1 MDDNL
6 DSVPDDDQGVMLYRH
21 LSELWA
27 GAGMLA
33 RKWLSNLAKVLEE
46 IPIQDRAS
54 EVEID
59 KYLLPTVKT
68 LGVTWLQ
75 EEDVFTFKA
84 NPPESGF
91 EFTKRNFLKKIAILF
106 DPIGFLAPF
115 TIRAQTM
122 LQEMWVAGL
131 DWDNPLPGEL
141 INRQW
146 FCELEDLPAIKV
158 PRCLRLG
165 QEEVVK
171 SETLHTFV
179 DVSQDA
185 YGAAVF
191 SRIVYKSGL
200 ISRRLVVTKTRVA
213 PLATTSIPRLELMA
227 AVLDLRLTES
237 VSRVLNSS
245 LSEAVFWSDSMNVL
259 WWIRGRSRKFK
270 PFVANRIREIQSFT
284 NPKQWRYVPTNEN
297 PADFL
302 TRGMTVSGMAEKV
315 TWWNG
320 PDFLEKEES
329 DWLVN
334 HVDTD
339 VVLEEAEMKK
349 TDQKCSTRSNQQKGN
364 WTLMAVFDEEQSWR
378 ISPKRFSSWKRLV
391 RVHAWIL
398 RFISNCRCKGQKEE
412 SGELSSD
419 EIEDATSSVIRSTQR
434 KAFPDEYSH
443 YIEGYSY
450 QRTASYLDYIRNWT
464 KKNKLDVTAALNM
477 LSFFHTM
484 HVILSLS

>member
-1 MDDNL
+1 MDDSL
-6 DSVPDDDQGVMLYRH
+6 DSVPDDDQGVTLYRQ

-33 RKWLSNLAKVLEE
+33 RKWLSNSAKVLKE
-46 IPIQDRAS
+46 ILIQDRAS

-59 KYLLPTVKT
+59 KDPLPTVT
-68 LGVTWLQ
+68 LGVTWLP

-91 EFTKRNFLKKIAILF
+91 ERDFLKKIATLF
-106 DPIGFLAPF
+106 DPIGFLALF
-115 TIRAQTM
+115 TIRATETI

-131 DWDNPLPGEL
+131 DWDDPLPGEL
-141 INRQW
+141 INRTRQW
-146 FCELEDLPAIKV
+146 FCELEDLPTIKV
-158 PRCLRLG
+158 PRCLRKG
-165 QEEVVK
+165 QEEEVK

-179 DVSQDA
+179 DASQDA

-200 ISRRLVVTKTRVA
+200 ISRRLVVTKTLVV
-213 PLATTSIPRLELMA
+213 PLVTTSIGTDNRLELMA
-227 AVLDLRLTES
+227 AGLGLRLTES

-259 WWIRGRSRKFK
+259 WWIKGRSRKFR
-270 PFVANRIREIQSFT
+270 PFVPNRIGEIQSLS

-315 TWWNG
+315 TWWSG

-329 DWLVN
+329 DWPVN
-334 HVDTD
+334 HVDTE

-349 TDQKCSTRSNQQKGN
+349 TDQKCSTRSNQQKGK
-364 WTLMAVFDEEQSWR
+364 WTLMAVFDEEQSLR
-378 ISPKRFSSWKRLV
+378 LSPKRFSSWKRLI

-398 RFISNCRCKGQKEE
+398 RFISNCRCKDQE
-412 SGELSSD
+412 
-419 EIEDATSSVIRSTQR
+419 VRSKRR
-434 KAFPDEYSH
+434 KW
-443 YIEGYSY
+443 
-450 QRTASYLDYIRNWT
+450 RTLVGRD
-464 KKNKLDVTAALNM
+464 
-477 LSFFHTM
+477 
-484 HVILSLS
+484 